1 MPAKLATAA
10 FLGLALLPATAAAF
24 WPNREPADVVRTVA
38 LHGPITGFNQTHE
51 RIQVRLAP
59 ARTEEEKR
67 ARTGIVVRDAAGE
80 QISIPLKHGQTWAS
94 AKLPNELAAASNLEI
109 SVE

>member
-1 MPAKLATAA
+1 MPAKLATVA
-10 FLGLALLPATAAAF
+10 FLGLALVPATAAAF
-24 WPNREPADVVRTVA
+24 WPNREPVEVVRTVA

-51 RIQVRLAP
+51 RIQIRLAP

-67 ARTGIVVRDAAGE
+67 ARSGILVRDAAGE
-80 QISIPLKHGQTWAS
+80 QMSIPLKHGQTWAS
-94 AKLPNELAAASNLEI
+94 AKLTNELASASDLEI